1 MYFSKLFVPTT
12 RQDPSDAELISHKL
26 MVRSGMIKKTAAG
39 IYNWL
44 PLGYKVLKKV
54 ENIVRKNLD
63 NFGAQE
69 ILMPMVQPA
78 ELWKE
83 SLRFDQY
90 GKELLKFKDRSDRDF
105 VLGPTHEEIICEI
118 FRSYPISYKE
128 LPINLYQIQTKF
140 RDEIRPRFG
149 VMRCR
154 EFLMKDAY
162 SFDIDEKGMEKS
174 YENMK
179 DAYVS
184 IFNDIGL
191 DYRIVKADAGNI
203 GGDVSEEFHII
214 ADSGEDLLAISDSSD
229 FAANVEVL
237 EYEKDPSELDGEP
250 SPDGKGKLMI
260 KRGIEVGHIFQL
272 GQKYSEKMSVSI
284 KDSSGKGIDVFMGC
298 YGVGVSRIVAA
309 SIEQNHDDK
318 GIIWPYAIAPF
329 HVNVICLDPKKEEV
343 LKECE
348 SVYQIIK
355 DAGHDVLLD
364 NRDIR
369 AGQKFTDN
377 EILGIPYSIVIGPKN
392 FSNNSFEFVP
402 RKTNKKLD
410 LNIDEIKQRLEEEKL
425 SLIHI

>member
-12 RQDPSDAELISHKL
+12 RQDPSDAELISHKF

-309 SIEQNHDDK
+309 AIEQNHDDK

-364 NRDIR
+364 DRDIR

-402 RKTNKKLD
+402 RKTNKKLY
-410 LNIDEIKQRLEEEKL
+410 LNIDEIKQRLEEEK
-425 SLIHI
+425 

>member
-44 PLGYKVLKKV
+44 PIGYKVLKKV

-90 GKELLKFKDRSDRDF
+90 GKELLKFKDRSERDF

-162 SFDIDEKGMEKS
+162 SFDIDERGMEKS

-179 DAYVS
+179 DAYIS
-184 IFNDIGL
+184 TFDDIGL

-214 ADSGEDLLAISDSSD
+214 ADSGEDLLAISDASD
-229 FAANVEVL
+229 FAENVEVL
-237 EYEKDPSELDGEP
+237 EYEKDPSEIDGQP
-250 SPDGKGKLMI
+250 SPDGKGKLII

-284 KDSSGKGIDVFMGC
+284 KDSSGKGIDSFMGC
-298 YGVGVSRIVAA
+298 YGIGVSRIVAA
-309 SIEQNHDDK
+309 AIEQNHDDK

-364 NRDIR
+364 DRDIR

-377 EILGIPYSIVIGPKN
+377 EILGVPFSIVIGPKN
-392 FSNNSFEFVP
+392 FSNNSFEFVI
-402 RKTNKKLD
+402 RKTNEKLD
-410 LNIDEIKQRLEEEKL
+410 LNIDEIKQRLEEEK
-425 SLIHI
+425 

>member
-44 PLGYKVLKKV
+44 PIGYRVLKKV

-90 GKELLKFKDRSDRDF
+90 GKELLKFKDRSERDF

-184 IFNDIGL
+184 TFDDIGL

-214 ADSGEDLLAISDSSD
+214 ADSGEDLLAISDASD

-237 EYEKDPSELDGEP
+237 EYEKDPSELDGQP
-250 SPDGKGKLMI
+250 SPDGKGKLII

-284 KDSSGKGIDVFMGC
+284 KDSSGKGIDSFMGC
-298 YGVGVSRIVAA
+298 YGIGVSRIVAA
-309 SIEQNHDDK
+309 AIEQNHDDK

-364 NRDIR
+364 DRDIR

-377 EILGIPYSIVIGPKN
+377 EILGVPFSIVIGPKN
-392 FSNNSFEFVP
+392 FSNNSFEFVI
-402 RKTNKKLD
+402 RKTNEKLD
-410 LNIDEIKQRLEEEKL
+410 LNIDEIKQRLEEEK
-425 SLIHI
+425 

>member
-179 DAYVS
+179 DAYIN

-309 SIEQNHDDK
+309 AIEQNHDEK

-364 NRDIR
+364 DRDIR

-402 RKTNKKLD
+402 RKTNEKLD
-410 LNIDEIKQRLEEEKL
+410 LNIDEIKQRLEEEK
-425 SLIHI
+425 

>member
-179 DAYVS
+179 DAYIN

-309 SIEQNHDDK
+309 AIEQNHDDK

-364 NRDIR
+364 DRDIR

-402 RKTNKKLD
+402 RETNEKLN
-410 LNIDEIKQRLEEEKL
+410 LNIDEIKQRLEEEK
-425 SLIHI
+425 

>member
-63 NFGAQE
+63 GFGGQE

-90 GKELLKFKDRSDRDF
+90 GKELLKFKDRSERDF

-118 FRSYPISYKE
+118 FRSYPISYKD

-162 SFDIDEKGMEKS
+162 SFDIDDKGMEMS
-174 YENMK
+174 YKNMK
-179 DAYVS
+179 EAYVS
-184 IFNDIGL
+184 TFDDIGL

-250 SPDGKGKLMI
+250 SPDGKGKLII

-284 KDSSGKGIDVFMGC
+284 KDSSGQSIDVFMGC
-298 YGVGVSRIVAA
+298 YGIGVSRIVAA
-309 SIEQNHDDK
+309 AIEQNHDDK

-329 HVNVICLDPKKEEV
+329 HVNIICLDPKKDEV

-348 SVYQIIK
+348 SVYQILK
-355 DAGHDVLLD
+355 DAGHDVILD
-364 NRDIR
+364 DRDMR

-392 FSNNSFEFVP
+392 FSNNNFEFVI
-402 RKTNKKLD
+402 RNTNEKLD
-410 LNIDEIKQRLEEEKL
+410 LSIDEIKQKMEEEK
-425 SLIHI
+425 

>member
-1 MYFSKLFVPTT
+1 VYFSKLFVPTT

-44 PLGYKVLKKV
+44 PIGYRVLKKV

-90 GKELLKFKDRSDRDF
+90 GKELLKFKDRSERDF

-179 DAYVS
+179 DAYIS
-184 IFNDIGL
+184 TFDDIGL

-214 ADSGEDLLAISDSSD
+214 ADSGEDLLAISDASD

-237 EYEKDPSELDGEP
+237 EYEKDPSELDGQP
-250 SPDGKGKLMI
+250 SPDGKGKLII

-284 KDSSGKGIDVFMGC
+284 KDSSGKGIDSFMGC
-298 YGVGVSRIVAA
+298 YGIGVSRIVAA
-309 SIEQNHDDK
+309 AIEQNHDDK

-364 NRDIR
+364 DRDIR

-377 EILGIPYSIVIGPKN
+377 EILGVPFSIVIGPKN
-392 FSNNSFEFVP
+392 FSNNSFEFVI
-402 RKTNKKLD
+402 RKTNEKLD
-410 LNIDEIKQRLEEEKL
+410 LNIDEIKQRLEEEK
-425 SLIHI
+425 

>member
-364 NRDIR
+364 DRDIR

-377 EILGIPYSIVIGPKN
+377 EILGIPYSIVSGPKN
-392 FSNNSFEFVP
+392 ISNNSFEFVP

-410 LNIDEIKQRLEEEKL
+410 LNIDEIKQRLEEEK
-425 SLIHI
+425 

>member
-12 RQDPSDAELISHKL
+12 RQNPSDAELISHKL

-364 NRDIR
+364 DRDIR

-402 RKTNKKLD
+402 RKTNEKLD
-410 LNIDEIKQRLEEEKL
+410 LNIDEIKQRLEEEK
-425 SLIHI
+425 

>member
-128 LPINLYQIQTKF
+128 LPVNLYQIQTKF

-179 DAYVS
+179 DAYIN

-250 SPDGKGKLMI
+250 SPDGQGKLMI

-309 SIEQNHDDK
+309 AIEQNHDDK

-364 NRDIR
+364 DRDIR

-402 RKTNKKLD
+402 RKTNEKLD
-410 LNIDEIKQRLEEEKL
+410 LNIDEIKQRLEEEK
-425 SLIHI
+425 

>member
-44 PLGYKVLKKV
+44 PIGYRVLKKV

-90 GKELLKFKDRSDRDF
+90 GKELLKFKDRSERDF

-179 DAYVS
+179 DEYIS
-184 IFNDIGL
+184 TFDDIGL

-214 ADSGEDLLAISDSSD
+214 ADSGEDLLAISDASD

-237 EYEKDPSELDGEP
+237 EYEKDPSELDGQP
-250 SPDGKGKLMI
+250 SPDGKGKLII

-284 KDSSGKGIDVFMGC
+284 KDSSGKGIDSFMGC
-298 YGVGVSRIVAA
+298 YGIGVSRIVAA
-309 SIEQNHDDK
+309 AIEQNHDDK
-318 GIIWPYAIAPF
+318 GILWPYAIAPF

-364 NRDIR
+364 DRDIR

-377 EILGIPYSIVIGPKN
+377 EILGVPFSIVIGPKN
-392 FSNNSFEFVP
+392 FSNNSFEFVI
-402 RKTNKKLD
+402 RKTNEKLD
-410 LNIDEIKQRLEEEKL
+410 LNIDEIKQRLEEEK
-425 SLIHI
+425 

>member
-179 DAYVS
+179 DAYIN

-355 DAGHDVLLD
+355 DGGHDVLLD
-364 NRDIR
+364 DRDIR

-377 EILGIPYSIVIGPKN
+377 EILGIPFSIVIGPKN

-410 LNIDEIKQRLEEEKL
+410 LNIDEIKQRLEEEK
-425 SLIHI
+425 

>member
-44 PLGYKVLKKV
+44 PIGYKVLKKV

-90 GKELLKFKDRSDRDF
+90 GKELLKFKDRSERDF

-149 VMRCR
+149 GMRCR

-179 DAYVS
+179 DAYIS
-184 IFNDIGL
+184 TFNDIGL

-214 ADSGEDLLAISDSSD
+214 ADSGEDLLAISDASD

-237 EYEKDPSELDGEP
+237 EYEKDPSELDGQP
-250 SPDGKGKLMI
+250 SPDGKGKLII

-284 KDSSGKGIDVFMGC
+284 KDSSGKGIDSFMGC
-298 YGVGVSRIVAA
+298 YGIGVSRIVAA
-309 SIEQNHDDK
+309 AIEQNHDDK

-364 NRDIR
+364 DRDIR

-377 EILGIPYSIVIGPKN
+377 EILGVPFSIVIGPKN
-392 FSNNSFEFVP
+392 FSNNSFEFVI
-402 RKTNKKLD
+402 RKTNEKLD
-410 LNIDEIKQRLEEEKL
+410 LNIDEIKQRLEEEK
-425 SLIHI
+425 

>member
-44 PLGYKVLKKV
+44 PIGYRVLKKV

-90 GKELLKFKDRSDRDF
+90 GKELLKFKDRSERDF

-162 SFDIDEKGMEKS
+162 SFDIDERGMEKS

-179 DAYVS
+179 DAYIS
-184 IFNDIGL
+184 TFDDIGL

-214 ADSGEDLLAISDSSD
+214 ADSGEDLLAISDASD

-237 EYEKDPSELDGEP
+237 EYEKDPSELDGQP
-250 SPDGKGKLMI
+250 SPDGKGKLII

-284 KDSSGKGIDVFMGC
+284 KDSSGKGIDSFMGC
-298 YGVGVSRIVAA
+298 YGIGVSRIVAA
-309 SIEQNHDDK
+309 AIEQNHDDK

-364 NRDIR
+364 DRDIR

-377 EILGIPYSIVIGPKN
+377 EILGLPFSIVIGPKN
-392 FSNNSFEFVP
+392 FSNNSFEFVI
-402 RKTNKKLD
+402 RKTNEKLD
-410 LNIDEIKQRLEEEKL
+410 LNIDEIKQRLEEEK
-425 SLIHI
+425 

>member
-162 SFDIDEKGMEKS
+162 SFDIDIKGMEKS

-298 YGVGVSRIVAA
+298 YGVGVSRFVAA

-364 NRDIR
+364 DRDIR

-402 RKTNKKLD
+402 RRTNKKLD
-410 LNIDEIKQRLEEEKL
+410 LNIDEIKQRLEEEK
-425 SLIHI
+425 

>member
-44 PLGYKVLKKV
+44 PIGYRVLKKV

-90 GKELLKFKDRSDRDF
+90 GKELLKFKDRSERDF

-162 SFDIDEKGMEKS
+162 SFDIDERGMEKS

-179 DAYVS
+179 DAYIS
-184 IFNDIGL
+184 TFDDIGL

-214 ADSGEDLLAISDSSD
+214 ADSGEDLLAISDASD

-237 EYEKDPSELDGEP
+237 EYEKDPSELDGQP
-250 SPDGKGKLMI
+250 SPDGKGKLII

-284 KDSSGKGIDVFMGC
+284 KDSSGKGIDSFMGC
-298 YGVGVSRIVAA
+298 YGIGVSRIVAA
-309 SIEQNHDDK
+309 AIEQNHDDK

-343 LKECE
+343 LKECQ

-364 NRDIR
+364 DRDIR

-377 EILGIPYSIVIGPKN
+377 EILGVPFSIVIGPKN
-392 FSNNSFEFVP
+392 FSNNSFEFVTVSYTHLTLP
-402 RKTNKKLD
+402 T
-410 LNIDEIKQRLEEEKL
+410 IY
-425 SLIHI
+425 SV

>member
-1 MYFSKLFVPTT
+1 
-12 RQDPSDAELISHKL
+12 
-26 MVRSGMIKKTAAG
+26 MIKKTAAG

-309 SIEQNHDDK
+309 AIEQNHDDK

-364 NRDIR
+364 DRDIR

-402 RKTNKKLD
+402 RKTNEKLD
-410 LNIDEIKQRLEEEKL
+410 LNIDEIKQRLEEEK
-425 SLIHI
+425 

>member
-26 MVRSGMIKKTAAG
+26 MIRSGMIKKSAAG

-63 NFGAQE
+63 SFGAQE

-83 SLRFDQY
+83 SLRYDQY
-90 GKELLKFKDRSDRDF
+90 GKELLKFKDRSNRDF
-105 VLGPTHEEIICEI
+105 VLGPTHEEIVCEI
-118 FRSYPISYKE
+118 FRSYPMSYKE

-149 VMRCR
+149 IMRCR

-162 SFDIDEKGMEKS
+162 SFDIDKKGMESS

-179 DAYVS
+179 EAYISTFDDV
-184 IFNDIGL
+184 GL

-214 ADSGEDLLAISDSSD
+214 ADSGEDLLAISNSSD

-237 EYEKDPSELDGEP
+237 EYEKDPSELDGKP
-250 SPDGKGKLMI
+250 SPDGKGKLII

-284 KDSSGKGIDVFMGC
+284 KDSSGQGIDVFMGC
-298 YGVGVSRIVAA
+298 YGIGVSRIVAA
-309 SIEQNHDDK
+309 AIEQNHDDR

-329 HVNVICLDPKKEEV
+329 HVNVICLDPKKDEV

-348 SVYQIIK
+348 SVYQILK

-364 NRDIR
+364 DRDMR

-392 FSNNSFEFVP
+392 FSNNNFEFVI
-402 RKTNKKLD
+402 RNTNEKLD
-410 LNIDEIKQRLEEEKL
+410 LNIDEIKQRMEEEK
-425 SLIHI
+425 

>member
-44 PLGYKVLKKV
+44 PIGYRVLKKV

-90 GKELLKFKDRSDRDF
+90 GKELLKFKDRSERDF

-179 DAYVS
+179 DAYIS
-184 IFNDIGL
+184 TFDDIGL

-214 ADSGEDLLAISDSSD
+214 ADSGEDLLAISDASD

-237 EYEKDPSELDGEP
+237 EYEKDPSELDGQP
-250 SPDGKGKLMI
+250 SPDGKGKLII

-284 KDSSGKGIDVFMGC
+284 KDSSGKGIDSFMGC
-298 YGVGVSRIVAA
+298 YGIGVSRIVAA
-309 SIEQNHDDK
+309 AIEQNHDDK

-329 HVNVICLDPKKEEV
+329 HVNLICLDPKKEEV
-343 LKECE
+343 LKECQ

-364 NRDIR
+364 DRDIR

-377 EILGIPYSIVIGPKN
+377 EILGVPFSIVIGPKN
-392 FSNNSFEFVP
+392 FSNNSFEFVI
-402 RKTNKKLD
+402 RKTN
-410 LNIDEIKQRLEEEKL
+410 E
-425 SLIHI
+425 

>member
-63 NFGAQE
+63 GFGGQE

-90 GKELLKFKDRSDRDF
+90 GKELLKFKDRSERDF

-118 FRSYPISYKE
+118 FRSYPISYKD

-162 SFDIDEKGMEKS
+162 SFDIDEKGMEMS
-174 YENMK
+174 YKNMK
-179 DAYVS
+179 EAYVS
-184 IFNDIGL
+184 TFDDIGL

-250 SPDGKGKLMI
+250 SPDGKGKLII

-284 KDSSGKGIDVFMGC
+284 KDSSGQSIDVFMGC
-298 YGVGVSRIVAA
+298 YGIGVSRIVAA
-309 SIEQNHDDK
+309 AIEQNHDDK

-329 HVNVICLDPKKEEV
+329 HVNIICLDPKKDEV

-348 SVYQIIK
+348 SVYQILK
-355 DAGHDVLLD
+355 DAGHDVILD
-364 NRDIR
+364 DRDMR
-369 AGQKFTDN
+369 AGQKFNDN

-392 FSNNSFEFVP
+392 FSNNNFEFVI
-402 RKTNKKLD
+402 RNTNEKLD
-410 LNIDEIKQRLEEEKL
+410 LSIDEIKQKMEEEK
-425 SLIHI
+425 

>member
-105 VLGPTHEEIICEI
+105 VLGPTHEEVICEI

-214 ADSGEDLLAISDSSD
+214 ANSGEDLLAISDSSD

-250 SPDGKGKLMI
+250 SPDGKGKLII

-284 KDSSGKGIDVFMGC
+284 KDSSGKGINVFMGC

-309 SIEQNHDDK
+309 AIEQNHDDR

-364 NRDIR
+364 DRDIR

-392 FSNNSFEFVP
+392 FSKNSFEFVS
-402 RKTNKKLD
+402 RKTNEKLD
-410 LNIDEIKQRLEEEKL
+410 LNIDEIKQRLEEEK
-425 SLIHI
+425 

>member
-44 PLGYKVLKKV
+44 PLGYRVLKKV

-78 ELWKE
+78 DLWKE

-90 GKELLKFKDRSDRDF
+90 GKELLKFKDRSERDF

-179 DAYVS
+179 DAYIS
-184 IFNDIGL
+184 TFDDIGL

-214 ADSGEDLLAISDSSD
+214 ADSGEDLLAISDASD

-237 EYEKDPSELDGEP
+237 EYEKDPSELDGQP
-250 SPDGKGKLMI
+250 SPDGKGKLII

-284 KDSSGKGIDVFMGC
+284 KDSSGKGIDSFMGC
-298 YGVGVSRIVAA
+298 YGIGVSRIVAA
-309 SIEQNHDDK
+309 AIEQNHDDK

-364 NRDIR
+364 DRDIR

-377 EILGIPYSIVIGPKN
+377 EILGVPFSIVIGPKN
-392 FSNNSFEFVP
+392 FSNNSFEFVI
-402 RKTNKKLD
+402 RKTNEKLD
-410 LNIDEIKQRLEEEKL
+410 LNIDEIKQRLEEEK
-425 SLIHI
+425 

>member
-1 MYFSKLFVPTT
+1 
-12 RQDPSDAELISHKL
+12 

-44 PLGYKVLKKV
+44 PIGYKVLKKV

-63 NFGAQE
+63 YFGAQE

-83 SLRFDQY
+83 SKRFDQY
-90 GKELLKFKDRSDRDF
+90 GKELLKFKDRSERDF

-149 VMRCR
+149 IMRCR

-162 SFDIDEKGMEKS
+162 SFDIDEEGMQKS
-174 YENMK
+174 YGNMK
-179 DAYVS
+179 DAYIS
-184 IFNDIGL
+184 TFNDIGL
-191 DYRIVKADAGNI
+191 HYRIVKADAGNI

-237 EYEKDPSELDGEP
+237 KYEKDPSELDGEP
-250 SPDGKGKLMI
+250 SPDGKGKLVI

-309 SIEQNHDDK
+309 AIEQNHDEK

-364 NRDIR
+364 DRDMR

-392 FSNNSFEFVP
+392 FLNNSFEFVI
-402 RKTNKKLD
+402 RKTNEKLD
-410 LNIDEIKQRLEEEKL
+410 LNIDEIKQILEEEK
-425 SLIHI
+425 

>member
-44 PLGYKVLKKV
+44 PIGYRVLKKV

-90 GKELLKFKDRSDRDF
+90 GKELLKFKDRSERDF

-162 SFDIDEKGMEKS
+162 SFDIDERGMEKS

-179 DAYVS
+179 DAYIS
-184 IFNDIGL
+184 TFDDIGL

-214 ADSGEDLLAISDSSD
+214 ADSGEDLLAISDASD
-229 FAANVEVL
+229 FAAKVEVL
-237 EYEKDPSELDGEP
+237 EYEKDPSELDGQP
-250 SPDGKGKLMI
+250 SPDGKGKLII

-284 KDSSGKGIDVFMGC
+284 KDSSGKGIDSFMGC
-298 YGVGVSRIVAA
+298 YGIGVSRIVAA
-309 SIEQNHDDK
+309 AIEQKHDDK

-364 NRDIR
+364 DRDIR

-377 EILGIPYSIVIGPKN
+377 EILGVPFSIVIGPKN
-392 FSNNSFEFVP
+392 FSNNSFEFVI
-402 RKTNKKLD
+402 RKTNEKLD
-410 LNIDEIKQRLEEEKL
+410 LNIDEIKQRLEEEK
-425 SLIHI
+425 